1 MKKIIVLIFVFVPI
15 FMFSQKEIKL
25 YPQGAS
31 EGIFSPQAEV
41 ANGVEW
47 ITFVS
52 EARMYMY
59 PSLSQNKKGTSVLIC
74 PGGGYGGLAAE
85 KEGAEI
91 ARWLNSIG
99 VTAFV
104 LYYRMPFGNHGVPL
118 KDTKT
123 AMQIIRKNAG
133 EWKLNKNR
141 IGIIGFSAGGHLAA
155 TLGTHFDRENKPY
168 FMALIYPVI
177 SFRPAFFPSGTCENL
192 LGKNPAE
199 ELIHYYSNELHIT
212 RHTPPTFLVHALND
226 DVVEPFHS
234 QAFADIL
241 NLKKVN
247 HKFILYNQ
255 GGHGFGMRPQN
266 VDADNWHN
274 EFKEWLKNGKFI

>member
-1 MKKIIVLIFVFVPI
+1 MKKIIVTIFVFVPI

-59 PSLSQNKKGTSVLIC
+59 PSFTQNNKGTSVLIC

-85 KEGAEI
+85 KEGVEI
-91 ARWLNSIG
+91 ARWFNSIG

-123 AMQIIRKNAG
+123 AIQIIRKNAG

-155 TLGTHFDRENKPY
+155 TLGTHFDKKNKPL

-177 SFRPAFFPSGTCENL
+177 SFRPAFSPGGTCTNL
-192 LGKNPAE
+192 LGENLAE
-199 ELIHYYSNELHIT
+199 ELIQFYSNELHIT
-212 RHTPPTFLVHALND
+212 RQTPPTFLVHALND
-226 DVVEPFHS
+226 DVVEPYHS
-234 QAFADIL
+234 QAFADLL
-241 NLKKVN
+241 NVKKVK

-255 GGHGFGMRPQN
+255 GGHGFGMRPQH